1 MVGEVELA
9 VSPGLWRRIRVWPS
23 STRVRWDGRSA
34 RKTFADDEWVRQYL
48 RTSGQ
53 SDLVQQHLATVVR
66 LHRENRYDRSTDDVE
81 QLIGHTPQTV
91 EQYVASHTRNCLPKS
106 PAVGDFRSVVVSCQP
121 LLVDAGGAHDVFPQ
135 RYLAA
140 KTISAPI
147 REIHRCAI
155 AAWIDC
161 VPGNP
166 PGGIE
171 VSDTMSEPTSA
182 VEQVEPVTPDAIMQ
196 LGLAFWGSK
205 TLLSA
210 VEMRLFAVLSEAGPL
225 DAEELREQ
233 LGLHPRGA
241 RDFFDALVAL
251 GMLERNAGRYSNTPA
266 TELFLDPAKPS
277 YMGGILEMANAR
289 LYQFWGSLT
298 EGLRT
303 GKPQS
308 EAKTGG
314 DFFESLYADPERLAQ
329 FAGAMSGLSTA
340 TGQAI
345 AAKFPWRDHASVIDI
360 GCAEGAVPVA
370 IAQAHEHL
378 TGGGFDLPPI
388 EPIFDAHVAR
398 AGLADRLNFTPGDFF
413 ADPLPSADVL
423 IMGHI
428 LHDWDL
434 DQKRMLLQKAYAAL
448 PDGGRADRVRSDHR
462 RRPPHERF
470 WTSDESEHA
479 DRGAVGF
486 DYTGADCRA
495 WMADA
500 GFSDSYVEHL
510 VGPDSMVVGIK

>member
-1 MVGEVELA
+1 
-9 VSPGLWRRIRVWPS
+9 
-23 STRVRWDGRSA
+23 
-34 RKTFADDEWVRQYL
+34 
-48 RTSGQ
+48 
-53 SDLVQQHLATVVR
+53 
-66 LHRENRYDRSTDDVE
+66 
-81 QLIGHTPQTV
+81 
-91 EQYVASHTRNCLPKS
+91 
-106 PAVGDFRSVVVSCQP
+106 
-121 LLVDAGGAHDVFPQ
+121 
-135 RYLAA
+135 
-140 KTISAPI
+140 
-147 REIHRCAI
+147 
-155 AAWIDC
+155 
-161 VPGNP
+161 
-166 PGGIE
+166 
-171 VSDTMSEPTSA
+171 MSELEAASA
-182 VEQVEPVTPDAIMQ
+182 VEQAEPVTPDAIMQ

-210 VEMRLFAVLSEAGPL
+210 VEMRLFAVLSDAGPL
-225 DAEELREQ
+225 DAEQLRER
-233 LGLHPRGA
+233 LGLHPRAA

-277 YMGGILEMANAR
+277 YMGGLLEMANAR
-289 LYQFWGSLT
+289 LYPFWGSLT

-314 DFFESLYADPERLAQ
+314 DFFASVYADPGRLAQ
-329 FAGAMSGLSTA
+329 FARAMSGLSA
-340 TGQAI
+340 HTGRAI

-370 IAQAHEHL
+370 IAHAHAHL

-388 EPIFDAHVAR
+388 EPLFDAHVAR
-398 AGLADRLNFTPGDFF
+398 AGLADRLRFTPGDFF

-434 DQKRMLLQKAYAAL
+434 DEKRMLLQKAYAAL
-448 PDGGRADRVRSDHR
+448 PDGGRLIVYDAIIDDDRRANAFGLLMSLNMLIEG
-462 RRPPHERF
+462 P
-470 WTSDESEHA
+470 
-479 DRGAVGF
+479 VGF

-500 GFSDSYVEHL
+500 GFRESYVEHL